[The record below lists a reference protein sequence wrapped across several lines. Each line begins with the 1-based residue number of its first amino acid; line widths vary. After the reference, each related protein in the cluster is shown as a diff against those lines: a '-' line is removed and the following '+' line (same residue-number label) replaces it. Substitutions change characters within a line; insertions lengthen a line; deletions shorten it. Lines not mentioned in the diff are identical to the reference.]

1 MPGLGHAILAVKG
14 TPMPADTAA
23 LRARLAARLA
33 ELRAEVARLEGE
45 TTGRLDPDFA
55 EQANELEE
63 LATNEALEDVRLA
76 EAARILAAIRRIDEG
91 SYGICANCG
100 AGIAPARLEALPTA
114 TLCIRCA
121 P

>member
-1 MPGLGHAILAVKG
+1 MPSH
-14 TPMPADTAA
+14 TAA

-33 ELRAEVARLEGE
+33 ELQAEVARLEGE
-45 TTGRLDPDFA
+45 TTGRLDPRFS
-55 EQANELEE
+55 EQANELES

-76 EAARILAAIRRIDEG
+76 EAAQIIAAIRRIDDG
-91 SYGICANCG
+91 SYGTCANCG
-100 AGIAPARLEALPTA
+100 AEIAPARLEALPTA

>member
-1 MPGLGHAILAVKG
+1 VP
-14 TPMPADTAA
+14 TNTAA
-23 LRARLAARLA
+23 LRARLAERLA
-33 ELRAEVARLEGE
+33 ELQAEIARLEGE
-45 TTGRLDPDFA
+45 TTGRLDPRFS
-55 EQANELEE
+55 EQANELED

-76 EAARILAAIRRIDEG
+76 EAARIIAAIRRIDEG

-100 AGIAPARLEALPTA
+100 AEIAPARLDALPTA

>member
-1 MPGLGHAILAVKG
+1 MP
-14 TPMPADTAA
+14 TNTAA
-23 LRARLAARLA
+23 LRARLAERLA
-33 ELRAEVARLEGE
+33 ELQAEIARLEGE
-45 TTGRLDPDFA
+45 TTGRLDPRFS
-55 EQANELEE
+55 EQANELED

-76 EAARILAAIRRIDEG
+76 EAARIIAAIRRIDEG

-100 AGIAPARLEALPTA
+100 AEIAPARLDALPTA